1 MVDYIIIL
9 PEDSFKYSSNQN
21 KLPDPAELSLR
32 VKRID
37 DLRPEYMYTIYLLNG
52 NFFV

>member
-9 PEDSFKYSSNQN
+9 PEGSFKYSSNKN
-21 KLPDPAELSLR
+21 KVPDPAELSPR
-32 VKRID
+32 VKRMD
-37 DLRPEYMYTIYLLNG
+37 DLRPEYMYTIYLLNA